1 MLRIRIVSAA
11 IILTAATLFAG
22 NLAAAPT
29 TTDQN
34 GKPLALLAGLKPPPE
49 HKFAHAKVAHTNTAE
64 LANKHP
70 AKHTKLAHN
79 KHHTVVAAK
88 TEAPI
93 EPIKSEQ
100 QADTAPVALATAP
113 ADGTPPANTAVNN
126 PPADNGLGPNGLG
139 MNAIVVGGQTVQ
151 IAAPDAVNALD
162 LAADDHAAKV
172 DATADTPTSSPST
185 LLADAAPVRNVY
197 AAPISKASAQ
207 SSAIGSM
214 SWIAQ
219 VLAAFGGAVTAGVVA
234 WFLIGGGPARMYG

>member
-49 HKFAHAKVAHTNTAE
+49 HKSAHAKSAHTSTAE

-79 KHHTVVAAK
+79 KHHTVVTAK
-88 TEAPI
+88 TDAPI

-100 QADTAPVALATAP
+100 QTDTVALATAP
-113 ADGTPPANTAVNN
+113 ADGTPPANTAANN
-126 PPADNGLGPNGLG
+126 PPADSGLGPNGLG
-139 MNAIVVGGQTVQ
+139 MNAIVVDGQTVQ
-151 IAAPDAVNALD
+151 IAAPEAVNALD
-162 LAADDHAAKV
+162 LAADDHVAKTDV
-172 DATADTPTSSPST
+172 
-185 LLADAAPVRNVY
+185 ADAALATPSPPTTLADTVPVRNVY
-197 AAPISKASAQ
+197 AAPISKDDAR